1 MQADGAMKVA
11 EICRYPV
18 KTMAGETLQRAGIG
32 PLGVEGDRAVHV
44 EDAGGRVIACCRT
57 RTGMSIVER
66 SVVVMLLVAAPLS
79 AQTRWNVDTD
89 GGITW
94 SVKSGEAHQDQI
106 EMSGKRIS
114 AIITYGVRANGSLS
128 LTRQVVFP
136 WLRTLP
142 NDTHASLSYTFGEDA
157 SPRVFVGGRPAREV
171 VARLRHRGL
180 ITVDS
185 KLANRGD
192 IELTRTIF
200 PSTDKP
206 FLIEKYTFTNR
217 SAAATTVEVENTEKT
232 ARTSAARG
240 LTGEYIITSEVP
252 GAGVK
257 TVGPGESV
265 TFALVFT
272 AREARAI
279 PEAVQ
284 VDAEEAARRAQV
296 EGFFSRLRLETPDPV
311 LNTAF
316 NFAKVRTTESI
327 FATKGGLMHG
337 PGGGAYYAA
346 VWAND
351 QAEYANPFFPFLGD
365 ATANEAAI
373 NAFRLFAK
381 YMNADYKPIPS
392 SIIAEGTSFWNGAGD
407 RGDMAM
413 IAYGA
418 ARFALAHGDRAT
430 ADELWPLIAWC
441 LEYCNRH
448 VTAAG
453 VVASDSDE
461 LEGRFPAGKANLST
475 SSLYFDALNSAVLLG
490 RELGKPLEQYA
501 TQAQATRAAIERY
514 FGAEVQGFDTYRYYD
529 GNTVLRAWICVP
541 LTMGILDRKA
551 GTIDALFSPALWT
564 ADGLASQSGEKTFWD
579 RATLYA
585 LRGVLAAGETERAMD
600 FLTRYSTRR
609 LLGEHVPYPVEA
621 WPEGNQRHLAA
632 ESALYCR
639 IFTEGLFGIRPSGLR
654 SFTATPRLPR
664 NWERMAL
671 CGVHAFE
678 SVFDLVVTRAGT
690 QLRID
695 TVRDGKTIDSQT
707 VHDGETVTVS
717 FRTS

>member
-1 MQADGAMKVA
+1 MSLVQRLLVA
-11 EICRYPV
+11 
-18 KTMAGETLQRAGIG
+18 
-32 PLGVEGDRAVHV
+32 
-44 EDAGGRVIACCRT
+44 
-57 RTGMSIVER
+57 
-66 SVVVMLLVAAPLS
+66 MLLVAAPLS
-79 AQTRWNVDTD
+79 AQTRWTVDPD

-94 SVKSGEAHQDQI
+94 SVKTGEAHQDQI
-106 EMSGKRIS
+106 EMSGRRIS

-128 LTRQVVFP
+128 LTRQIVFP

-157 SPRVFVGGRPAREV
+157 TPRVFVGGRPAREV
-171 VARLRHRGL
+171 VTRLRHRGL

-185 KLANRGD
+185 TLGARGD
-192 IELTRTIF
+192 IELARTIF

-206 FLIEKYTFTNR
+206 LLIEKYTFTNR

-240 LTGEYIITSEVP
+240 LTGEYVISSEVP

-257 TVGPGESV
+257 TVGPGERVS
-265 TFALVFT
+265 FALVFT
-272 AREARAI
+272 AREARASL
-279 PEAVQ
+279 EAVQ
-284 VDAEEAARRAQV
+284 VDAEEKARRAQV
-296 EGFFSRLRLETPDPV
+296 EGFFSKLRLETPDPI

-316 NFAKVRTTESI
+316 NFAKVRTAESI

-373 NAFRLFAK
+373 NAFRLFAR
-381 YMNADYKPIPS
+381 YMNPDYTPIPS

-418 ARFALAHGDRAT
+418 ARFALAYGDRAT
-430 ADELWPLIAWC
+430 AEELWPLMAWC
-441 LEYCNRH
+441 LEYCQRH

-490 RELGKPLEQYA
+490 RELGKPTDQFA
-501 TQAQATRAAIERY
+501 TQAKAMRAAIERD

-541 LTMGILDRKA
+541 LAMGIFDRQA

>member
-1 MQADGAMKVA
+1 MVL
-11 EICRYPV
+11 V
-18 KTMAGETLQRAGIG
+18 QRCL
-32 PLGVEGDRAVHV
+32 LG
-44 EDAGGRVIACCRT
+44 
-57 RTGMSIVER
+57 
-66 SVVVMLLVAAPLS
+66 MLLVAAPLS
-79 AQTRWNVDTD
+79 AQTRWTVDPD
-89 GGITW
+89 GGIAW

-106 EMSGKRIS
+106 EMSGRRIS

-171 VARLRHRGL
+171 VSRLRHRGL

-185 KLANRGD
+185 TLGTRGD

-232 ARTSAARG
+232 ARTTAARG
-240 LTGEYIITSEVP
+240 LTGEYVITSEVP

-257 TVGPGESV
+257 TVGPGERVS
-265 TFALVFT
+265 FALVFT
-272 AREARAI
+272 AREARASS
-279 PEAVQ
+279 EAVQ
-284 VDAEEAARRAQV
+284 VDAEEKARRAQV
-296 EGFFSRLRLETPDPV
+296 EGFFSKLRLETPDST

-316 NFAKVRTTESI
+316 NFAKVRTAESI

-381 YMNADYKPIPS
+381 YMNPGYTPIPS

-418 ARFALAHGDRAT
+418 ARFALAYGDRAT
-430 ADELWPLIAWC
+430 AEELWPLMAWC
-441 LEYCNRH
+441 LEYCQRH

-490 RELGKPLEQYA
+490 RDLGKPTDQFA
-501 TQAQATRAAIERY
+501 TQAKAMRGAIERH

-529 GNTVLRAWICVP
+529 GNAVLRAWICVP
-541 LTMGILDRKA
+541 LAMGIFDRKA

-585 LRGVLAAGETERAMD
+585 LRGVLAAGDTERAME
-600 FLTRYSTRR
+600 FLRRYSTRR
-609 LLGEHVPYPVEA
+609 LLGDHVPYPVEA

-664 NWERMAL
+664 NWDRMAL
-671 CGVHAFE
+671 RDVHAFGGA
-678 SVFDLVVTRAGT
+678 FDVVVTRVGS
-690 QLRID
+690 QIRID
-695 TVRDGKTIDSQT
+695 TMRDGKTVDTQT
-707 VHDGETVTVS
+707 VADGATIAVS
-717 FRTS
+717 VRAP

>member
-1 MQADGAMKVA
+1 
-11 EICRYPV
+11 
-18 KTMAGETLQRAGIG
+18 
-32 PLGVEGDRAVHV
+32 
-44 EDAGGRVIACCRT
+44 
-57 RTGMSIVER
+57 
-66 SVVVMLLVAAPLS
+66 
-79 AQTRWNVDTD
+79 
-89 GGITW
+89 
-94 SVKSGEAHQDQI
+94 
-106 EMSGKRIS
+106 MSGRRIS

-157 SPRVFVGGRPAREV
+157 TPRVFVGGRPARDV
-171 VARLRHRGL
+171 VTRLRHRGL

-185 KLANRGD
+185 TLGNRGD

-232 ARTSAARG
+232 ARTNAARG
-240 LTGEYIITSEVP
+240 LTGEYVITSEVT

-257 TVGPGESV
+257 TVGPGERV
-265 TFALVFT
+265 TFALVFA

-296 EGFFSRLRLETPDPV
+296 EGFFSKLRLETPDPV

-316 NFAKVRTTESI
+316 NFAKVRTAESI

-365 ATANEAAI
+365 ATANDAAI

-418 ARFALAHGDRAT
+418 ARFALAYGDRAT
-430 ADELWPLIAWC
+430 AEELWPLMAWC
-441 LEYCNRH
+441 LEYCHRH
-448 VTAAG
+448 VNTAGA
-453 VVASDSDE
+453 VASDSDE

-475 SSLYFDALNSAVLLG
+475 SSLYFDAL
-490 RELGKPLEQYA
+490 
-501 TQAQATRAAIERY
+501 
-514 FGAEVQGFDTYRYYD
+514 
-529 GNTVLRAWICVP
+529 
-541 LTMGILDRKA
+541 
-551 GTIDALFSPALWT
+551 FSPALWT
-564 ADGLASQSGEKTFWD
+564 ADGLASQAGDKTFWD

-585 LRGVLAAGETERAMD
+585 LRGVLAAGETARAMD

-609 LLGEHVPYPVEA
+609 LLGDHVPYPVEA

-639 IFTEGLFGIRPSGLR
+639 IFTEGLFGIRPTGLR
-654 SFTATPRLPR
+654 SFSALPRLPR
-664 NWERMAL
+664 TWDRMAL
-671 CGVHAFE
+671 RDVHAFGC
-678 SVFDLVVTRAGT
+678 VFDVVVTRAGT
-690 QLRID
+690 QVRID
-695 TVRDGKTIDSQT
+695 TVREGKTVDTQT
-707 VHDGETVTVS
+707 VPDGTAVTVS
-717 FRTS
+717 FGTP